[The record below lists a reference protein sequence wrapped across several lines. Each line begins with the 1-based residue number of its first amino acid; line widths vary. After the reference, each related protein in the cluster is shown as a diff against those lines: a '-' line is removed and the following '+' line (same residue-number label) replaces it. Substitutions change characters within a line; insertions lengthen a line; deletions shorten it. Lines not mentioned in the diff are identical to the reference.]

1 MNTMVLGF
9 SGRIPRSASMKK
21 WHFRISVLAALLAA
35 TGLMAQLPEL
45 VLANGRVMDP
55 ASGLDAIRHVGI
67 TDGRIVAVS
76 ETPISGRR
84 TVDVRGLVVAPGFID
99 LHAHGQNHFSS
110 RLQALDGVTTALE
123 FEFGVYPVASWY
135 AARAGK
141 AFINYGA
148 SVGHPAARISVMHE
162 LDVGA
167 LEAAA
172 SSGEFAARGQAPI
185 PPRPA
190 RWADDVMSADEIG
203 RLQERLQRGLDEGG
217 IGIGLGLAYTP
228 AASREEIWKTFQTAA
243 RNGVL
248 THVHLRSSGDIE
260 PGSTLGALQEV
271 IADAAST
278 GAALHVAHIATT
290 ARRKLPLVLDILDEA
305 RRHGVDVS
313 TEVYPWE
320 AAETGIGSAIF
331 DVGWQQRIGASY
343 GDLEW
348 SATGE
353 RLTEESFKR
362 YRTERPFG
370 SVIAHIVP
378 AEIVDLGLAHPG
390 VMVVSDGP
398 AYVIGRGHP
407 RGAGSFSR
415 TLGRYARERKVLGL
429 MDALAKMTI
438 LPARRLEGAVPQMA
452 LKGRLQAGAD
462 ADITIFDPAAV
473 GERATYREPVQPSSG
488 IIHVLVGGIFIVRD
502 AAFVPDVYPG
512 KPIRRVVERKP

>member
-1 MNTMVLGF
+1 M
-9 SGRIPRSASMKK
+9 RK
-21 WHFRISVLAALLAA
+21 WHFLTIVIAAAFAAAGLLAQ
-35 TGLMAQLPEL
+35 TPEL
-45 VLANGRVMDP
+45 VLKNGRVMDP
-55 ASGLDAIRHVGI
+55 ASGLDAIRDVGI
-67 TDGRIVAVS
+67 SNGRIVAVS
-76 ETPISGRR
+76 ATPLSGRR
-84 TVDVRGLVVAPGFID
+84 TVDVSGLVVAPGFID

-123 FEFGVYPVASWY
+123 FEFGVYPVSSWY
-135 AARAGK
+135 AVRAGK

-167 LEAAA
+167 LESAA
-172 SSGEFAARGQAPI
+172 STGEFAARGQARI

-190 RWADDVMSADEIG
+190 RWADDVMTAAEVS

-248 THVHLRSSGDIE
+248 VHVHLRSSGDIE

-278 GAALHVAHIATT
+278 GAALHVAHVATT
-290 ARRKLPLVLDILDEA
+290 ARRKLPLVLDILDGA

-331 DVGWQQRIGASY
+331 DAGWQQRTGAGY

-348 SATGE
+348 AATGE
-353 RLTEESFKR
+353 RLTEESFAR
-362 YRTERPFG
+362 YRAENPSG
-370 SVIAHIVP
+370 SVIAHIIP
-378 AEIVDLGLAHPG
+378 AEIVELGLAHPG

-415 TLGRYARERKVLGL
+415 TLGRYVRERKVLGL
-429 MDALAKMTI
+429 MDALSKMTI
-438 LPARRLEGAVPQMA
+438 LPAKRLETAVPQMA

-462 ADITIFDPAAV
+462 ADITIFDPATV
-473 GERATYREPVQPSSG
+473 GERATYRDPVLPSSG
-488 IIHVLVGGIFIVRD
+488 IIHVLVGGTFIVRD
-502 AAFVPDVYPG
+502 SAFVPDVYPG
-512 KPIRRVVERKP
+512 QPLRRTPRTKP